1 MTAPEGVLE
10 WRCRRGALELDTLML
25 RYLRH
30 RYPTAPAHERDAF
43 ARLLEFP
50 DPVLFD
56 LLIRRTGAGERE
68 IAHVVERVLA
78 GPGASA

>member
-1 MTAPEGVLE
+1 VTVHQGVLE

-25 RYLRH
+25 RYLRR
-30 RYPTAPAHERDAF
+30 RYPTAPAHERAAF

-56 LLIRRTGAGERE
+56 LLVRRTGSGEQE
-68 IAHVVERVLA
+68 IAHVVERILA
-78 GPGASA
+78 GPGRSA